1 MSCTSTVRS
10 SITWLGIG
18 VGLLLIVGAPP
29 AAFGKG
35 KRRKGA
41 ASAEAAAPAPAVP
54 EPEAAAPAPAE
65 DAPPP
70 APTRHVP
77 APTVSADGRISYGPA
92 GPGTGSV
99 TIKGNNIQVTFDG
112 HDFGSSPLTIHD
124 VPRGDYVVEGTA
136 PGGRYVSQPVT
147 IDENVEATVD
157 LQARLVDLTPQ
168 VTGGVDRGPFRVPL
182 ASKIL
187 LGVAAG
193 AFTVGAVYGVLEMK
207 AHSNYESATSQSG
220 LDNFSRTGGRDALIA
235 NVGFLSCGASI
246 LASGVVALPALL
258 RSRSERPAPVPS
270 AVVVANGGRVTA
282 VAGVSMSF

>member
-99 TIKGNNIQVTFDG
+99 TIKVTFDG